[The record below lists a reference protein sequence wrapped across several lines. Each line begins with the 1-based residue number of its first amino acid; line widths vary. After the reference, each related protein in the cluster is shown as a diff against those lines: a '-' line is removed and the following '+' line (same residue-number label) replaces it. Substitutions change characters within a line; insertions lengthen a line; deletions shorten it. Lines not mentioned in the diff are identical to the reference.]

1 MHGFPVWKCERMDRD
16 RNMKHTIYG
25 ISLAVIAMLVVAA
38 LLGVSGNSVRNNEI
52 ETALNTAIEQSLEQ
66 LKGRKGYETGNYQEL
81 VADFNQ
87 LLLLQV
93 ESDSA
98 IQVEILAADAEKG
111 VLDVRVTETYQNILG
126 QERKMACRK
135 SVILE
140 EYTEKKGYH
149 TVTLLADGK
158 VYDQYSLYEGG
169 KAVNPKDPE
178 KSGKSFRY
186 WVKQGEYQKCD
197 VEHLQVEG
205 DLTLEAVFY

>member
-1 MHGFPVWKCERMDRD
+1 MV
-16 RNMKHTIYG
+16 
-25 ISLAVIAMLVVAA
+25 
-38 LLGVSGNSVRNNEI
+38 
-52 ETALNTAIEQSLEQ
+52 NTACYQSGEY
-66 LKGRKGYETGNYQEL
+66 LKVMNVYETGNYLEF
-81 VADFNQ
+81 VAYFSQ
-87 LLLLQV
+87 LLLFQL

-149 TVTLLADGK
+149 TVTFLADGK

-169 KAVNPKDPE
+169 KAVNRKDTE

-186 WVKQGEYQKCD
+186 WVKQGEHQKCD